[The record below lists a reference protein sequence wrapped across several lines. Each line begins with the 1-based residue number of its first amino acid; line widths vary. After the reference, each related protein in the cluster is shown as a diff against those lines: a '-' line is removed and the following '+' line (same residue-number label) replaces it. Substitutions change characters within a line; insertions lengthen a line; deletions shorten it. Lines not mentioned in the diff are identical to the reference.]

1 MFKLTSMTSRAGKMP
16 MFDNVL
22 KKASLF
28 WGCNVCE
35 NAQNSFR
42 KFTCRKKEN
51 KAQSTVG
58 HNRMNEEIRGKWTQV
73 VITNSCLLSSSVASS
88 VSCAKRSVR
97 NFSSSFHQNGA
108 EYVEIN
114 SWYPGF
120 KSSSPVN
127 LWVVRLTKERFPPM
141 FNLVLCQF
149 QVTNWFTQHCSI
161 SMDTATHKHRWVD
174 TVQKQWSHDQKRR
187 VDKLELDETQSALE
201 ASLYEEL

>member
-58 HNRMNEEIRGKWTQV
+58 HNRVNEEISGKWTQV

-108 EYVEIN
+108 EDVEIN

-120 KSSSPVN
+120 KSSSTVN
-127 LWVVRLTKERFPPM
+127 LWVIRLTKERSPHM
-141 FNLVLCQF
+141 FNLVLC
-149 QVTNWFTQHCSI
+149 S
-161 SMDTATHKHRWVD
+161 
-174 TVQKQWSHDQKRR
+174 
-187 VDKLELDETQSALE
+187 
-201 ASLYEEL
+201 